1 LQIGNKMRIQRFE
14 TKVNASAYT
23 TDTARRQLTSIQ
35 ARYNDLTSLQTKLLA
50 SNRLTASFTQNS
62 LRDLME
68 MVAPVPVVYTTAKL
82 ITAVKVAK
90 KGDTPKAAKAPK
102 KQSDAKA
109 LFEQMK
115 QAGAFDKNTTDA
127 PKPTGGAKATK
138 GKSDAEAIR
147 KLMESADPLTKAM
160 SKKPAAAET
169 TPAPKVPART
179 EPKVTPEYALE
190 LVDNFARALDDAG
203 EDDSTADIIDSA
215 RTRVESLDLGKLSP
229 KLVAVQRSVL
239 EKLGS
244 VKTRGKL
251 ESFLATEAENL
262 RSAIKKF
269 AEEQAP
275 AKADPETEVV
285 VYNKD
290 KFLELLDV
298 IESAEVDAAEP
309 GAKLKNIKTLIIA
322 SLEEMLQEAFD
333 FATGDIEDRI
343 EEFKTAIDNTSTL
356 KDVVSVSSSGRKALE
371 SFVSEQTKKKL
382 FKDSGKQEQTK
393 VDNKDAAKEQA
404 RKELEQVKRVVSR
417 LPKALSKE
425 YIQNNVLSALDR
437 IITYVPGLKPLAD
450 LFNTELSKQRVPTH
464 KLLKSLGLT
473 LVNNAIDYLDAPDG
487 DVETEDE
494 PVETEDEPLVEDP
507 NDFSVDDA
515 TTDEPTG
522 FEFSEDD
529 DSTAPTTPAAKPDGK
544 TGFELDDEP
553 AEAPPATKAPRRVL
567 DDDIE
572 ETPESTTAPTSPT
585 TPAVPETK
593 STTKKQTSKPVKA
606 PAAKPTA
613 PAAPPVPPITEQQAA
628 KPTPG
633 QFDVSG
639 QDGELQ
645 LKPTSVKLDPAN
657 KQLIQKHQA
666 IAKDLN
672 SLFYELQT
680 VSARVKTSLVDSVAP
695 KTIEAIQSSLG
706 RLGEQVKIS
715 MLASLKAI
723 REMTAAHI
731 PKQFA
736 DTVQNL
742 NKLLVKTI
750 PTKIPP
756 AIHTFMFIDEDDELC
771 FTSYIVLTRPTD
783 KQGRTIP
790 RLFIYLT
797 YRTQKHK
804 MYVCTSRNMLP
815 LSEDLFRM
823 PFTNPKT
830 MALGLDRLLNL
841 DNFHANLAK
850 VDLRTVFGKGGVESA
865 KIINDFPAIASIEQ
879 DGDELVFALSDSI
892 GEDQEAIVERQANQ
906 LENRFKLSIG
916 KKFRIFK
923 TYKFVN
929 TAINPEDVYEDPAD
943 NKTAEPKV
951 VNKPTPHYEIRLSF
965 TAVPGQEPITTADL
979 DFLKDRFIKLNDDSI
994 RRMVRIANDS

>member
-1 LQIGNKMRIQRFE
+1 MRIKRFE
-14 TKVNASAYT
+14 TKVTASAYT

-35 ARYNDLTSLQTKLLA
+35 ARYNDLTSIQSKLLA
-50 SNRLTASFTQNS
+50 SHRLTAGFTQNS
-62 LRDLME
+62 MRDLME

-90 KGDTPKAAKAPK
+90 KDEAPKVAKTPK

-115 QAGAFDKNTTDA
+115 QAGAFDDTKTEA
-127 PKPTGGAKATK
+127 QKPTSGAKATK

-147 KLMESADPLTKAM
+147 KLMETADPLTKAM
-160 SKKPAAAET
+160 SKKPTQAET
-169 TPAPKVPART
+169 KPSSRAPART
-179 EPKVTPEYALE
+179 EPKVTPESVLE
-190 LVDNFARALDDAG
+190 LVDNFARSLDDASD
-203 EDDSTADIIDSA
+203 EDSIADILDSA
-215 RTRVESLDLGKLSP
+215 RTRAESLNMAKLSP
-229 KLVAVQRSVL
+229 KLVAIQRSVL

-251 ESFLATEAENL
+251 ESFLATESENL
-262 RSAIKKF
+262 RSAIQKF

-275 AKADPETEVV
+275 AKVKDTEPL

-290 KFLELLDV
+290 KFLDLLDV
-298 IESAEVDAAEP
+298 LESAEADAGEP
-309 GAKLKNIKTLIIA
+309 KAKLKTIKSLAIS
-322 SLEEMLQEAFD
+322 SLEEMLQEAFN
-333 FATGDIEDRI
+333 FATGDIEDKI
-343 EEFKTAIDNTSTL
+343 EAIKAEISKASNAKELTS
-356 KDVVSVSSSGRKALE
+356 SISSGRKSLE
-371 SFVSEQTKKKL
+371 NFVSEQTKKKL
-382 FKDSGKQEQTK
+382 FKDSGKQEQPK
-393 VDNKDAAKEQA
+393 VDDSKEQA
-404 RKELEQVKRVVSR
+404 RKELEQVKSVVSN

-425 YIQNNVLSALDR
+425 YIQTNVLSALDR
-437 IITYVPGLKPLAD
+437 IVTYVPGLKSLTD
-450 LFNTELSKQRVPTH
+450 FFKSELSKQKVPTQ
-464 KLLKSLGLT
+464 KLLKSLGTT
-473 LVNNAIDYLDAPDG
+473 LVNNAIDYLDAPED
-487 DVETEDE
+487 DVEATDSAPEDD
-494 PVETEDEPLVEDP
+494 TLVDDP
-507 NDFSVDDA
+507 NDFSVDEA
-515 TTDEPTG
+515 ADEPTG
-522 FEFSEDD
+522 FEFNEDD
-529 DSTAPTTPAAKPDGK
+529 GSTATTPAAKPEGK

-553 AEAPPATKAPRRVL
+553 ETKPAPPVSTKKSPRRVL
-567 DDDIE
+567 DDDVE
-572 ETPESTTAPTSPT
+572 ETPEAP
-585 TPAVPETK
+585 V
-593 STTKKQTSKPVKA
+593 Q
-606 PAAKPTA
+606 A
-613 PAAPPVPPITEQQAA
+613 PAAPPVAPQKAQKPAKQPAAQKPAAPAQVQKTPVLPITEQQAA

-639 QDGELQ
+639 QDGDLQ

-695 KTIEAIQSSLG
+695 KTLDAIQTSLG

-731 PKQFA
+731 PKTFA

-742 NKLLVKTI
+742 NRLLIKTI

-756 AIHTFMFIDEDDELC
+756 AVHTFMFIDEDDELC

-892 GEDQEAIVERQANQ
+892 GEDQEALVERQANQ

-929 TAINPEDVYEDPAD
+929 TALTEDDVYQDPSD

-951 VNKPTPHYEIRLSF
+951 TNRPTPHYEIRLSF

-979 DFLKDRFIKLNDDSI
+979 DFLKDRFIKLNDDAI

>member
-1 LQIGNKMRIQRFE
+1 MRIQRFE

-50 SNRLTASFTQNS
+50 SNRITASFTQNS

-68 MVAPVPVVYTTAKL
+68 MVAPIPVVYTTAKL

-90 KGDTPKAAKAPK
+90 KGEDAKSTDKPKA
-102 KQSDAKA
+102 
-109 LFEQMK
+109 
-115 QAGAFDKNTTDA
+115 
-127 PKPTGGAKATK
+127 TGGAKATK

-147 KLMESADPLTKAM
+147 KLMQTADPLTQAM
-160 SKKPAAAET
+160 SKKPAASEIKPAAK
-169 TPAPKVPART
+169 TPAART
-179 EPKVTPEYALE
+179 EPKVTPESALE
-190 LVDNFARALDDAG
+190 LVDNFSKALDDAG
-203 EDDSTADIIDSA
+203 EDDSISDILDSA
-215 RTRVESLDLGKLSP
+215 RTRAESLNLGKLSP

-251 ESFLATEAENL
+251 ESFLATEAETL

-269 AEEQAP
+269 AEEQSP
-275 AKADPETEVV
+275 AKADTKTEVV

-298 IESAEVDAAEP
+298 IESAEADAAEP
-309 GAKLKNIKTLIIA
+309 GAKPKSIKTLINT

-333 FATGDIEDRI
+333 FATGDIEDLI
-343 EEFKTAIDNTSTL
+343 EETKSAVEKAASL
-356 KDVVSVSSSGRKALE
+356 KDIISASSKGRKTIE
-371 SFVSEQTKKKL
+371 KFVSEQTKKKL

-393 VDNKDAAKEQA
+393 VENKDVAREQLQYFNTA
-404 RKELEQVKRVVSR
+404 LSSAPKT
-417 LPKALSKE
+417 LPKSFISTKL
-425 YIQNNVLSALDR
+425 YPILDK
-437 IITYVPGLKPLAD
+437 IVDSVPGLKSVADFFKNEMGKQEKPTTRMLQALGDTLVKNMSDYLAD
-450 LFNTELSKQRVPTH
+450 PE
-464 KLLKSLGLT
+464 
-473 LVNNAIDYLDAPDG
+473 
-487 DVETEDE
+487 ETVADE
-494 PVETEDEPLVEDP
+494 EEPLTEDP
-507 NDFSVDDA
+507 NDFSAEEPVD
-515 TTDEPTG
+515 TEDEGTG
-522 FEFSEDD
+522 FEFAEDD
-529 DSTAPTTPAAKPDGK
+529 TPSETEIKPSAQPEK
-544 TGFELDDEP
+544 TGFEMDEEESAP
-553 AEAPPATKAPRRVL
+553 APAAPAAKAPRKVL
-567 DDDIE
+567 DEDVE
-572 ETPESTTAPTSPT
+572 EEITPPPAATPQ
-585 TPAVPETK
+585 TPAKPA
-593 STTKKQTSKPVKA
+593 KPVKA
-606 PAAKPTA
+606 PAVKPAVA
-613 PAAPPVPPITEQQAA
+613 PAAPVPEAPPITEQQAA
-628 KPTPG
+628 KPVPG

-639 QDGELQ
+639 QEGELQ
-645 LKPTSVKLDPAN
+645 LKPASVKLDPAN
-657 KQLIQKHQA
+657 KQLIKKHQA
-666 IAKDLN
+666 LAKDLN

-680 VSARVKTSLVDSVAP
+680 VSARVNTSLADSVAP
-695 KTIEAIQSSLG
+695 KTIEAIQNSLG

-756 AIHTFMFIDEDDELC
+756 AVHTFMFIDEDDELC

-943 NKTAEPKV
+943 NKTAEPKI

>member
-1 LQIGNKMRIQRFE
+1 MRIKRFE
-14 TKVNASAYT
+14 TKVTASAYT

-35 ARYNDLTSLQTKLLA
+35 ARYNDLTSIQSKLLA
-50 SNRLTASFTQNS
+50 SHRLTAGFTQNTI
-62 LRDLME
+62 RDLME
-68 MVAPVPVVYTTAKL
+68 LVAPVPVVYTTAKL
-82 ITAVKVAK
+82 LTAVKVAGK
-90 KGDTPKAAKAPK
+90 DKAKTEEKPKA
-102 KQSDAKA
+102 
-109 LFEQMK
+109 
-115 QAGAFDKNTTDA
+115 
-127 PKPTGGAKATK
+127 TGGAKATK
-138 GKSDAEAIR
+138 GKSDAESIR
-147 KLMESADPLTKAM
+147 KLMEQADPLTKAM
-160 SKKPAAAET
+160 SKKPAASEAKPST
-169 TPAPKVPART
+169 KAPART
-179 EPKVTPEYALE
+179 EPKVTPEYVLD
-190 LVDNFARALDDAG
+190 LVDNFSKALDDAG
-203 EDDSTADIIDSA
+203 EDDSISDILDSA
-215 RTRVESLDLGKLSP
+215 RTRAESLNLAKLSP
-229 KLVAVQRSVL
+229 KLVALQRSVL

-251 ESFLATEAENL
+251 ESFLATESENL

-275 AKADPETEVV
+275 TKAKEEVV
-285 VYNKD
+285 VYNKEQ
-290 KFLELLDV
+290 FLDLLDV
-298 IESAEVDAAEP
+298 IESAEADASEP
-309 GAKLKNIKTLIIA
+309 GAKPNKVKALITNA
-322 SLEEMLQEAFD
+322 LEEILQEAFN
-333 FATGDIEDRI
+333 FATGDIEDKV
-343 EEFKTAIDNTSTL
+343 EELKTAVNKATTVKEII
-356 KDVVSVSSSGRKALE
+356 SVSSSGRKSLAK
-371 SFVSEQTKKKL
+371 FVSDQTKKKL
-382 FKDSGKQEQTK
+382 FKDSGKQEQEAKVEEKEPNKEAAREQLQYFNTAITSAPKNVSKGFISTK
-393 VDNKDAAKEQA
+393 LYPILDKIVD
-404 RKELEQVKRVVSR
+404 S
-417 LPKALSKE
+417 
-425 YIQNNVLSALDR
+425 
-437 IITYVPGLKPLAD
+437 VPGLKNLAE
-450 LFNTELSKQRVPTH
+450 FFKTELEKQEKPTT
-464 KLLKSLGLT
+464 KLLQALGTTLT
-473 LVNNAIDYLDAPDG
+473 QNMAEYLAEP
-487 DVETEDE
+487 EEATAEED
-494 PVETEDEPLVEDP
+494 LVEDP
-507 NDFSVDDA
+507 NDFSAEDSPEND
-515 TTDEPTG
+515 TG
-522 FEFSEDD
+522 FEFAEDD
-529 DSTAPTTPAAKPDGK
+529 EPVAPANAPAEEK

-553 AEAPPATKAPRRVL
+553 EAEPAPPVSNKKSPRRVL
-567 DDDIE
+567 DEDAE
-572 ETPESTTAPTSPT
+572 ETPEV
-585 TPAVPETK
+585 PA
-593 STTKKQTSKPVKA
+593 QA
-606 PAAKPTA
+606 PA
-613 PAAPPVPPITEQQAA
+613 AAPPVAPQKAQKPVKQPAAQKPAAPAKPAPVPTAPPITEQQAA

-639 QDGELQ
+639 QDGDLQ

-680 VSARVKTSLVDSVAP
+680 VSARVSTSLVDSVAP
-695 KTIEAIQSSLG
+695 KTIEAIQNSLG

-731 PKQFA
+731 PKTFA

-742 NKLLVKTI
+742 NRLLTKTI

-756 AIHTFMFIDEDDELC
+756 AVHTFMFIDEDDELC
-771 FTSYIVLTRPTD
+771 FTSYLVLTRPTD

-804 MYVCTSRNMLP
+804 MYVCTSRNMMP

-830 MALGLDRLLNL
+830 MALGLDRLLSL
-841 DNFHANLAK
+841 DNFHANLSK

-879 DGDELVFALSDSI
+879 DGEELVFALSDSI
-892 GEDQEAIVERQANQ
+892 GEDQEALVERQANQ

-929 TAINPEDVYEDPAD
+929 TALTEDDVYQDPSD

-951 VNKPTPHYEIRLSF
+951 TNKPTPHYEIRLSF

-979 DFLKDRFIKLNDDSI
+979 DFLKDRFIKLNDDAI